1 MNNTGEVDEQVSP
14 VLTGLFVS
22 STYDGTS
29 ARGMVPMKRFS
40 AVVAFVDSSGILQQV
55 RQWRDEDT
63 AGGHPGGRPGSIT
76 DRQVLVLLLLL
87 ALNGEPLHITRLTE
101 LLTARLTR
109 NALTD
114 LGLPGKSDAD
124 YGAMYH
130 RLRRA
135 LHSLVAVI
143 DPKPGTGGR
152 RRTLAE
158 VEAIKE
164 ARDPA
169 ESAKKQQRLEWVT
182 NALLEATF
190 TTLPAHVRARWQGN
204 ICVDATPV
212 GAWGKRGSPGKPK
225 KGTPGVPDPQ
235 ALQSP
240 EFDAGWYHRDAD
252 HRDTLD
258 GRGRQNSKSKWA
270 YETHFGVMA
279 PNDPKVRPDFPLLV
293 IGMTTD
299 RPAGRIGEN
308 ATTLIRSVHE
318 RGHPA
323 GLFTGDRAYLPNSK
337 PEKLQYPLRAMGYG
351 LCFDV
356 RIDQA
361 GIQAHHDGAN
371 LVEGHWFCPSMPEG
385 LINATKLL
393 RTGTISDDVYAQRIA
408 QRTQYRFRPKSKPDA
423 DGQVVMRCPAAGPS
437 PTTRCPLKPRSN
449 ETGLGMPTTRITA
462 PPTDPPPVCTNK
474 ESTTFPHTAGGKH
487 AQTLPY
493 GTVEW
498 HDNYSTARN
507 TVEAFN
513 AYIKDAGHEDLENG
527 GRRRVRGYAIQT
539 LLIACL
545 VASANLRKIRAYLI
559 RTTRPDYHP
568 NTPRPRAKRRTD
580 SLLAYLPEPNPPPG
594 DTPAAAPAA

>member
-1 MNNTGEVDEQVSP
+1 MATTGNENADVVSP
-14 VLTGLFVS
+14 VLTGLFS
-22 STYDGTS
+22 SPTHDGTS
-29 ARGMVPMKRFS
+29 VRGTFPCKRYK
-40 AVVAFVDSSGILQQV
+40 AVAAFVDSSAILQQLE
-55 RQWRDEDT
+55 RWRAEDA
-63 AGGHPGGRPGSIT
+63 AGGHPGGRPASIT
-76 DRQVLVLLLLL
+76 DRQVLIPLLLL
-87 ALNGEPLHITRLTE
+87 ASNGEPLHITRLTE
-101 LLTARLTR
+101 VLTSRLPR

-135 LHSLVAVI
+135 LRALVAVI

-164 ARDPA
+164 GRDPA

-182 NALLEATF
+182 NALLEATL
-190 TTLPAHVRARWQGN
+190 TTLPAHVRAQWQGN

-225 KGTPGVPDPQ
+225 KGTHGVPDPQ

-240 EFDAGWYHRDAD
+240 EFDAGWYHRAAD
-252 HRDTLD
+252 HRDPLD

-270 YETHFGVMA
+270 YETHFGVIA

-308 ATTLIRSVHE
+308 ATTLIRSVRE

-337 PEKLQYPLRAMGYG
+337 PEKLQYPLRALGYG
-351 LCFDV
+351 LCCDY
-356 RIDQA
+356 REDQL
-361 GIQAHHDGAN
+361 GIQGHYGGAI
-371 LVEGHWFCPSMPEG
+371 LVEGHWYCPSMPDA

-393 RTGTISDDVYAQRIA
+393 RAGSITDDVYAQRIA
-408 QRTQYRFRPKSKPDA
+408 QRTQYLFRPKSKPDA
-423 DGQVVMRCPAAGPS
+423 DGHVIMRCPAAGPS
-437 PTTRCPLKPRSN
+437 PTTSCPLKPRT
-449 ETGLGMPTTRITA
+449 TGLGMPTTRITA
-462 PPTDPPPVCTNK
+462 PPTDPPPVCTNN
-474 ESTTFPHTAGGKH
+474 ESSTFPHTAGGKY
-487 AQTLPY
+487 AQTLQY

-513 AYIKDAGHEDLENG
+513 AYIKDSGHEDLENG
-527 GRRRVRGYAIQT
+527 GRRRVRGYAMQT

-559 RTTRPDYHP
+559 RTTKPDYHP
-568 NTPRPRAKRRTD
+568 NTPRPRAKRRTETLRD
-580 SLLAYLPEPNPPPG
+580 YLPEDTAPPG
-594 DTPAAAPAA
+594 DNPAPATAA